1 MDWGTSYG
9 GTLGSTNPLIPSVLS
24 CCCGSWDAPYVVTR
38 RGTHSHTDSVTVKVP
53 EVVQGF
59 KAFENHDGYN
69 EKYFMHI
76 EIISPISY
84 N

>member
-1 MDWGTSYG
+1 
-9 GTLGSTNPLIPSVLS
+9 LGCPLCSKNQERN
-24 CCCGSWDAPYVVTR
+24 T
-38 RGTHSHTDSVTVKVP
+38 SHTDSVTVKVP